1 MVLDSQALTE
11 AAPNPTEGSL
21 PDVVRHLVH
30 EMRQPLSG
38 IESLTYYLGLVLG
51 EDDELSAH
59 CDRLRRLVHQAN
71 WSLEDASFAICGL
84 SRPLDL
90 VDLNAAL
97 RDLAEE
103 RAGHSDQ
110 PLPLEL
116 GEDLPPVPMPRG
128 TGARLLEHLL
138 AVFLDIAVVEN
149 PPRFRTSRSPAGVL
163 VTIEGEIHGGALP
176 EVMRAVDPPGASG
189 GVARFASALGG
200 EWSVR
205 SDGNTV
211 RLELGL
217 PAAGEAGAPASVD
230 DGAEVSRR
238 V

>member
-1 MVLDSQALTE
+1 MVLDSQALTD
-11 AAPNPTEGSL
+11 AAANPTDNSL
-21 PDVVRHLVH
+21 REVVRHLVH

-71 WSLEDASFAICGL
+71 WSLEDASFATCGL
-84 SRPLDL
+84 TRPFNL

-97 RDLAEE
+97 RELAEDH
-103 RAGHSDQ
+103 AGHSEQ

-116 GEDLPPVPMPRG
+116 GEDVPPVPMPRG
-128 TGARLLEHLL
+128 TGPRLMEHLL
-138 AVFLDIAVVEN
+138 AVFRDIAVVEN
-149 PPRFRTSRSPAGVL
+149 PPLFRTSRNRDGVS
-163 VTIEGEIHGGALP
+163 VTIEGEIHDGALP
-176 EVMRAVDPPGASG
+176 EVLRAVDPPGASG

-200 EWSVR
+200 KWSVR
-205 SDGNTV
+205 IDGNTV

-217 PAAGEAGAPASVD
+217 PALGEAGTSAPVEDNAAVTRE
-230 DGAEVSRR
+230 A
-238 V
+238 